1 MLLIELVNEASN
13 GGFARARSA
22 HDGHRFSLGQVKAD
36 IAQDPFFVLISK
48 PNVIKFYIAA
58 KFWRCYFGGLFD
70 IVDIVDEFKNTIC
83 CYDAHLNVVKTVGN
97 GADRSK
103 KQVDEHNKGG

>member
-13 GGFARARSA
+13 GGLTRTGST
-22 HDGHRFSLGQVKAD
+22 HDSHCFPLGQMKAD
-36 IAQDPFFVLISK
+36 ITQDPFFVLISK
-48 PNVIKFYIAA
+48 PNMIKFYIAA
-58 KFWRCYFGGLFD
+58 EFWCRYFGGLFD

-83 CYDAHLNVVKTVGN
+83 RYDAHLNVVKSVCN
-97 GADRSK
+97 GANRPK